1 MLRRPPRSTRIDT
14 LFPYTTLFRSPATI
28 SSEIGVRFGVSA
40 HVVKQRLRLG
50 AVSSKLLQVYRED
63 GLTLDQLM
71 QFAIR
76 EYHERQTQEFGN
88 LHHNREPRIIRRH
101 DRQHSDRGRSPC
113 LVRRGRG
120 SSYAPNPTSFDT
132 LAFSM

>member
-50 AVSSKLLQVYRED
+50 AVSPKLLQVYRED

-71 QFAIR
+71 AFAIT
-76 EYHERQTQEFGN
+76 EDHERQEQVFGN
-88 LHHNREPRIIRRH
+88 LHHNREPWIIRRH
-101 DRQHSDRGRSPC
+101 DRQQRARGRSPC
-113 LVRRGRG
+113 LVRRGGGIR
-120 SSYAPNPTSFDT
+120 SEENTSE
-132 LAFSM
+132 LQ